1 VSSKESIVY
10 PFLPAGR
17 KYEHV
22 SLDHPWMQQ
31 ARDVAWCASLHRSWP
46 VGAVI
51 VAPDGS
57 PVTIGGSTVVMAE
70 GGGGG
75 FVAAGA
81 NGSAHHARN
90 GCERERLGSASGQDY
105 DLCEGC
111 HPVNHAESKAVAAAR
126 TVGITDLRGYHLYLW
141 GHWWCCK
148 DCWSAMEEAGI
159 GRVFLME
166 GSERLFN
173 KEHPENIVGRQFEAL

>member
-1 VSSKESIVY
+1 
-10 PFLPAGR
+10 
-17 KYEHV
+17 
-22 SLDHPWMQQ
+22 MQQ

-51 VAPDGS
+51 VAPDGL
-57 PVTIGGSTVVMAE
+57 PVTVGGSTVVMAE

-81 NGSAHHARN
+81 NGSAHHSRN

-111 HPVNHAESKAVAAAR
+111 HPVNHAESKAVAAAHA
-126 TVGITDLRGYHLYLW
+126 VGIADLRGYHLYLW
-141 GHWWCCK
+141 GHWFCC
-148 DCWSAMEEAGI
+148 EACCDLIVTCGI
-159 GRVFLME
+159 TRVFLLKD
-166 GSERLFN
+166 SARLFN
-173 KEHPENIVGRQFEAL
+173 SEHSENIIGHQFEKT